1 MKTKIWIVLAPYC
14 GTKHR
19 DQTHIILAEGE
30 TSDEAF
36 TKAFGENAK
45 DAPVLQN
52 ITRRS
57 FLKEVTKDE
66 ASAYLRA
73 VAA

>member
-14 GTKHR
+14 GTKHKN
-19 DQTHIILAEGE
+19 QTHIILAEGG

-36 TKAFGENAK
+36 ANAFGKNAN

-52 ITRRS
+52 IARRS
-57 FLKEVTKDE
+57 LVKEVTTDE
-66 ASAYLRA
+66 ASTYPRA